1 MKSLLIVLI
10 CFFSTIYPI
19 TNTSFGGFPKGF
31 LTSKGASNKPKG
43 QNIDKIQTL
52 RKINEQ
58 NCGESSINVQKMQ
71 NPLNKSEKND
81 EEIAKTIEGIQ
92 ISSNL
97 NNQNIGEKCINSE
110 SIQFS
115 HNENEKKVGENSKKA
130 ENMQNDQLKE
140 QCVGEN
146 AKNKIQILSKYNEN
160 PKEEVKIRV
169 INRIANLPRHAY
181 VVVGN
186 YEYDFLL
193 GGARRRKF
201 RHDINVKLDNSNK
214 KKVQSFKQKKLFV
227 PPKKAEEVFFE
238 MSKRFWH
245 AESFSESKANCLD
258 FVFNFVCALFDG
270 NCPKKKLWPNNFV
283 ELDADMPDEYA
294 KLDEL
299 RFPASVFERQPI
311 SLPVVNDPI
320 CKMKDHHLEFRIKN
334 FECNSNGDENCSKFV
349 LFYLTGRFTRTFTGK
364 MKFETAIFVET
375 EAEKVWENGENV
387 HLNAVLKAYSCKQW
401 ENNSSMSIVSNLLIM
416 NETTRK
422 YIKPKNVCHS
432 HNVCA
437 CARPINLDEI
447 TDHIVD
453 IEFDRWDDINLD

>member
-1 MKSLLIVLI
+1 
-10 CFFSTIYPI
+10 
-19 TNTSFGGFPKGF
+19 
-31 LTSKGASNKPKG
+31 
-43 QNIDKIQTL
+43 
-52 RKINEQ
+52 
-58 NCGESSINVQKMQ
+58 MQ
-71 NPLNKSEKND
+71 NPLNESEKND
-81 EEIAKTIEGIQ
+81 EEIAKTIE
-92 ISSNL
+92 
-97 NNQNIGEKCINSE
+97 
-110 SIQFS
+110 
-115 HNENEKKVGENSKKA
+115 ENSKKA
-130 ENMQNDQLKE
+130 ENMQKDQLNE
-140 QCVGEN
+140 QNVGEN
-146 AKNKIQILSKYNEN
+146 AKNEIQILSKYNEN

-227 PPKKAEEVFFE
+227 PPKKAEKVFFE

-245 AESFSESKANCLD
+245 DQSFSESKANCLD

-311 SLPVVNDPI
+311 SLP
-320 CKMKDHHLEFRIKN
+320 
-334 FECNSNGDENCSKFV
+334 
-349 LFYLTGRFTRTFTGK
+349 GK

-432 HNVCA
+432 HNNRRQFGVVVSEMGAMQIRIFSQVFLVSLMNTFAGFLYVYIQSIEVHQWMITFAEFACVTVSATLAGLLYFDRKRTRQTVCA
-437 CARPINLDEI
+437 Q
-447 TDHIVD
+447 
-453 IEFDRWDDINLD
+453 